1 MYESHEK
8 LKGMKTKSAD
18 LGKTLREKR
27 RELEDEQRK
36 NQLLER
42 DVERFKNRQKYM
54 SRIGHLKKKK
64 LWVVSEGYVYSV
76 CSIKKYY
83 VCMIM
88 IVRSSATVDGALTY
102 ISVLIA
108 AILYEILLLRPWL
121 IYRTAG
127 IFHQFH
133 LLLLLTKFY
142 SVNFSR
148 ELMIT

>member
-64 LWVVSEGYVYSV
+64 LWVVSEGLGAYVL
-76 CSIKKYY
+76 
-83 VCMIM
+83 
-88 IVRSSATVDGALTY
+88 G
-102 ISVLIA
+102 VL
-108 AILYEILLLRPWL
+108 YQEILC
-121 IYRTAG
+121 YDCS
-127 IFHQFH
+127 
-133 LLLLLTKFY
+133 KFSY
-142 SVNFSR
+142 CRWNLDLHICIDSIHTV
-148 ELMIT
+148 